1 MKSIFFNE
9 RPAKFASVWGGGLD
23 AKASA
28 LYGAP
33 ARVFTREDLGGEDFS
48 GVEYIF
54 STWGMPVLTEEE
66 IAAYFPALRAVFYAA
81 GTVQAFARPFLARGV
96 RVFSAWRANALP
108 VIEYSVSQ
116 ILLANKGFFALSRR
130 TQADRKAARKLFAA
144 YPGNFGAKVGILG
157 DGAIGSGVIAELL
170 RHRLEI
176 LVFSITMSA
185 ERSAGLGVRLASL
198 EEIFA
203 ECDVI
208 SNHLANNA
216 QTVGMLN
223 RALLSSMKPYAT
235 FINTGRGA
243 QVDEDAL
250 CDKLEADPTVTAV
263 LDVTFPEPPEAGSR
277 LLTLPNVILTP
288 HIAGSSGDEVRRMA
302 EYMLEEAALFEAGK
316 PTRYE
321 VTPAMLDTMA

>member
-1 MKSIFFNE
+1 MKSIFLNE
-9 RPAKFASVWGGGLD
+9 KKARFCSVWGG
-23 AKASA
+23 A
-28 LYGAP
+28 LLSRAVEEFGADP
-33 ARVFTREDLGGEDFS
+33 VLHTRAELGVTDFS
-48 GVEYIF
+48 DVEFIF
-54 STWGMPVLTEEE
+54 STWGMPSLTGEE
-66 IAAYFPALRAVFYAA
+66 IDRFFPSLRAVFYAA
-81 GTVQAFARPFLARGV
+81 GTVQSFARPFLERRV
-96 RVFSAWRANALP
+96 RVFSAWRANAVP

-116 ILLANKGFFALSRR
+116 ILLANKGFFALSRL
-130 TQADRKAARKLFAA
+130 TQTDRAAAKKLFSA

-176 LVFSITMSA
+176 YVFSITMSEARAA
-185 ERSAGLGVRLASL
+185 ELGVHLASL
-198 EEIFA
+198 ETIFA

-223 RALLSSMKPYAT
+223 RPLLLSMKPYAT

-243 QVDEDAL
+243 QVDEAAL
-250 CDKLEADPTVTAV
+250 CDKLTADPTVTAV

-277 LLTLPNVILTP
+277 LLELPNVFLTP

-302 EYMLEEAALFEAGK
+302 EYMLEEAGRFTSGA
-316 PTRYE
+316 PVRYE
-321 VTPAMLDTMA
+321 VTPEMLETMA